1 MKRCYRCGTEW
12 REEKR
17 PSAKDSCEKCNAY
30 IRCCL
35 NCRFYDEHAHNHCKI
50 PTTEWVGDVGKGNF
64 CDEFTF
70 ADRVA
75 EDSQAGE
82 EKQARNAFDGLFGGS
97 D

>member
-17 PSAKDSCEKCNAY
+17 PSAKDFCGNCHAY
-30 IRCCL
+30 VRCCL

-50 PTTEWVGDVGKGNF
+50 PTTEWVGDAEKGNF

-70 ADRVA
+70 ADRPA
-75 EDSQAGE
+75 EGQPASEE
-82 EKQARNAFDGLFGGS
+82 EKPRKAWEKLWGNS